1 MVNYNSKIPT
11 ESNPSSYSESEIDL
25 ILIEALGSRAS
36 EEVPSD
42 ISFEWL
48 LDYSHINI
56 EGLV

>member
-1 MVNYNSKIPT
+1 MPNPT
-11 ESNPSSYSESEIDL
+11 TIRDHETYSDSEIDL

-36 EEVPSD
+36 EEVPSN

>member
-1 MVNYNSKIPT
+1 MPNPT
-11 ESNPSSYSESEIDL
+11 TIRDHKTYSDSEIDL

-48 LDYSHINI
+48 LDTSAIK
-56 EGLV
+56 